1 MAKIDLSVFKKDKK
15 EDNKVVISKN
25 SMVPDNYVIDD
36 FVKEAV
42 DAVNRNEPIIYISGK
57 AGTGK
62 STFIHYIREITRKK
76 CVVLAPTGIAA
87 LNIMGQTIHSFFRFP
102 PKFVDKMEDIKNRND
117 DIINKMELLIID
129 EVSMVRAD
137 VMDCIDFALRKWR
150 KKQVPFGGVQ
160 VMLVGDCY
168 QLSPVIRQQEEE
180 VFYKMYQSPWF
191 FHAPVLIRNKMFPIL
206 MRNIYR
212 QDDDTFIKLLHCI
225 RERRFLDRAVGYLNK
240 MCYREGKES
249 SLYLT
254 PTNHIADMINS
265 SFMEAITEKPH
276 TYIGEKSGFLNLVGD
291 RLPVPEELTLKPGA
305 RVMVKKNIEG
315 AVNGSLGTIKLCDP
329 DFVEVILDSGGTIE
343 VRPETWST
351 FKYEYNDEID
361 SIEAVVAGKYTQIP
375 LILGW
380 AVTIHKS
387 QGLTLDS
394 VELDLGDGCFAS
406 GQAYVALSRC
416 KTLEGLSLT
425 VPLKESD
432 VILDQIVI
440 DFHNKMFGGK

>member
-305 RVMVKKNIEG
+305 RVMVKKNIDG

>member
-1 MAKIDLSVFKKDKK
+1 
-15 EDNKVVISKN
+15 
-25 SMVPDNYVIDD
+25 
-36 FVKEAV
+36 
-42 DAVNRNEPIIYISGK
+42 
-57 AGTGK
+57 
-62 STFIHYIREITRKK
+62 
-76 CVVLAPTGIAA
+76 
-87 LNIMGQTIHSFFRFP
+87 
-102 PKFVDKMEDIKNRND
+102 
-117 DIINKMELLIID
+117 
-129 EVSMVRAD
+129 
-137 VMDCIDFALRKWR
+137 
-150 KKQVPFGGVQ
+150 
-160 VMLVGDCY
+160 
-168 QLSPVIRQQEEE
+168 
-180 VFYKMYQSPWF
+180 
-191 FHAPVLIRNKMFPIL
+191 MFPIL

-212 QDDDTFIKLLHCI
+212 QDDETFIKLLHCI

-240 MCYREGKES
+240 MCYREGKQS

-254 PTNHIADMINS
+254 PTNHVADMINS
-265 SFMEAITEKPH
+265 SFMEAITEKPY

-291 RLPVPEELTLKPGA
+291 RLPVPEELILKPGA

-315 AVNGSLGTIKLCDP
+315 AVNGSLGTVKVCDP
-329 DFVEVILDSGGTIE
+329 DFVDVILDNGETIE

-351 FKYEYNDEID
+351 FKYEYNEEID

-416 KTLEGLSLT
+416 KTIEGLRLT
-425 VPLKESD
+425 VPLQESD

-440 DFHNKMFGGK
+440 DFHNKLFGDK